1 LLGGLATER
10 QLGKFGDCAIWF
22 ARKSYEHM
30 AQQLA
35 LADAE
40 VAPGARATMRW

>member
-1 LLGGLATER
+1 MRRSRKLL
-10 QLGKFGDCAIWF
+10 D
-22 ARKSYEHM
+22 EHM